1 MHNTKEQIVNKN
13 NTTSAIT
20 LLIRQLNDR
29 LRMKHVGGR
38 IMLTSGIQ
46 TLDRAHITNIMN
58 SIAQFSDF
66 NDRNDPYGEHDCAT
80 MEVDSASILWKID
93 YYDETLTQHSPD
105 ASDENITVRILTV
118 MLVDEY

>member
-1 MHNTKEQIVNKN
+1 MHNAKEQIAN
-13 NTTSAIT
+13 NYDTTSAKT

-80 MEVDSASILWKID
+80 MEVDSVSILWKID

-105 ASDENITVRILTV
+105 ASDENVTVRILTV

>member
-1 MHNTKEQIVNKN
+1 MQNTKEQIAN
-13 NTTSAIT
+13 NDDTTSAKT
-20 LLIRQLNDR
+20 LLIQQLNDR
-29 LRMKHVGGR
+29 LRMKHAGGR
-38 IMLTSGIQ
+38 IMLTRGIQ

-80 MEVDSASILWKID
+80 MEVDSVSILWKID
-93 YYDETLTQHSPD
+93 YYDETLTQHSSD